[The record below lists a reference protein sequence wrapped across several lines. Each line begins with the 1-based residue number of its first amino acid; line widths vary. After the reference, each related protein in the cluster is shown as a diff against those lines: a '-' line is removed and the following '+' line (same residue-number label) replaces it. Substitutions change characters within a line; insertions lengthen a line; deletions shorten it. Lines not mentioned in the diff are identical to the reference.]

1 MLTRH
6 WMRRIAGHWAVDR
19 QRTGKTVSYRNGIDK
34 NESPAETTV
43 PDARSI
49 EEGQS
54 LPASIARVS
63 RDYGVLQGCRGM
75 SALSWRR
82 CVVAQRGC
90 RPDRLVRIF
99 LALSSGEG
107 PRGTDGTYVW
117 RRG

>member
-63 RDYGVLQGCRGM
+63 RDYGVLQGCRGYERSVM
-75 SALSWRR
+75 AEMCGRTARVPPRQARSDIFSSLI
-82 CVVAQRGC
+82 RG
-90 RPDRLVRIF
+90 RP
-99 LALSSGEG
+99 A
-107 PRGTDGTYVW
+107 W
-117 RRG
+117 H